1 MHRFGVASAATALPF
16 KSVAMCYPET
26 SVTSTG
32 LRLAV
37 SRENS
42 VWAVVSNQK
51 ILGRQLVYTLY
62 RVFIV

>member
-1 MHRFGVASAATALPF
+1 MHRFGVARFRACAAIVLPF
-16 KSVAMCYPET
+16 GYPET

-32 LRLAV
+32 PRLAV

-51 ILGRQLVYTLY
+51 ILKSRLVYTLY